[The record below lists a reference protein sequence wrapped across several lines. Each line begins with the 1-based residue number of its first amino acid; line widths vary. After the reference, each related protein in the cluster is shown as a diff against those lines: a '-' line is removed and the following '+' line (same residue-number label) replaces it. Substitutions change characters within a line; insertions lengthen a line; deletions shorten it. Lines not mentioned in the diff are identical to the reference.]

1 MECWVLLRK
10 VEDRMIRKPNTESGT
25 QGCVGEWR
33 DVAWGILIGRT
44 WLRIY
49 FDVCRKRTGRY
60 KSTGKLIDF

>member
-1 MECWVLLRK
+1 
-10 VEDRMIRKPNTESGT
+10 MIRKPNTESGT